1 VWPFDF
7 QCNLL
12 MALTKEE
19 KYNGFLY
26 PNLRLTLRFTKRT
39 NVNSMLERP
48 SVSPAV
54 YYDSSKKVTL
64 PDPNPEKVT
73 FTIKDF
79 TVEYEAVTL
88 KSQEKMDRGKRGGKW
103 FYDAPKI
110 IPQSLD
116 SGKMLTVNRVG
127 VTKGAKVVVITWMPR
142 DALFHNESQGKFLSP
157 RFQFVPNGVKVKIVI
172 EGAQGSFMFPEGFKD
187 VGTKDAHNSNTL
199 HVYHDYLVRQELYSK
214 SFEDFVPE
222 GGVKGRDQSFIIS
235 FTNERVKDP
244 TQITVTVEY
253 NEHMSP
259 KDWYLVATI
268 VEQHELTYYDKLE
281 LKSEVVV

>member
-26 PNLRLTLRFTKRT
+26 PNMRLTLRFKKRD

-48 SVSPAV
+48 NVLPAV
-54 YYDSSKKVTL
+54 YYDSSSKVVL
-64 PDPNPEKVT
+64 PDPNYEHVKFKIT
-73 FTIKDF
+73 DF

-103 FYDAPKI
+103 YYDAPKI
-110 IPQSLD
+110 LPQSVEH
-116 SGKMLTVNRVG
+116 GKMLTVNLIG
-127 VTKGAKVVVITWMPR
+127 VTQGAKVVVINWMPR
-142 DALFHNESQGKFLSP
+142 DALFYNESQGKFLSP
-157 RFQFVPNGVKVKIVI
+157 RFQFIPNAVTVKIVI
-172 EGAQGSFMFPEGFKD
+172 QGAQGSFMFPDGFKD
-187 VGTKDAHNSNTL
+187 IGTKDAHNSNTL
-199 HVYHDYLVRQELYSK
+199 HVYHDYLVRQKLYSK
-214 SFEDFVPE
+214 DFEDFVPQGE
-222 GGVKGRDQSFIIS
+222 VKGRDQSFIIS

-244 TQITVTVEY
+244 TQITVTAEY

-268 VEQHELTYYDKLE
+268 VEQHELTYYDKQE
-281 LKSEVVV
+281 IKSQVVI